1 MSLRHGAFHFQNLPF
16 RSRGVVPTPA
26 LLVLEG
32 LPSTF
37 TSEEL
42 TAPCLPYGHVTC
54 AKIVRH
60 STEPL
65 AEQLGFV
72 RMETADQGQ
81 QLVQELHG
89 KQIGTHTLN
98 VTAIPDQP

>member
-1 MSLRHGAFHFQNLPF
+1 MPQS
-16 RSRGVVPTPA
+16 V

-42 TAPCLPYGHVTC
+42 TALCLPCGHVTF
-54 AKIVRH
+54 AKVIRH

-65 AEQLGFV
+65 AEHLGFV
-72 RMETADQGQ
+72 RMETVEQGQ
-81 QLVQELHG
+81 QLVEELHG
-89 KQIGTHTLN
+89 KQIGTHTLS
-98 VTAIPDQP
+98 VMVVPDQPS

>member
-1 MSLRHGAFHFQNLPF
+1 MP
-16 RSRGVVPTPA
+16 RSV

-32 LPSTF
+32 LPPTF

-42 TAPCLPYGHVTC
+42 TALCLPGGHVTF
-54 AKIVRH
+54 AKVVRH

-72 RMETADQGQ
+72 RMETVEQGQ
-81 QLVQELHG
+81 QLVQVLHG
-89 KQIGTHTLN
+89 KQIGTHTLS
-98 VTAIPDQP
+98 VTVVPDLIS